1 MMSCGCWC
9 VRRRQSSS
17 LPSLG
22 MSTETTQITAEGLAE
37 LKAELD
43 HLETTRRKEIS
54 QRIKIARDFGDLK
67 ENSEY
72 HDAKNEQAFL
82 ETKILK
88 LRERLNTAVVV
99 EEEEG
104 AHARFGSTVKLRD
117 DEYGKELEDKLVGV
131 TEASLAEGKLSVESP
146 VAQAV
151 VGKMAGDKVKV
162 ATPRGDRHY
171 TLVSVEQ
178 I

>member
-1 MMSCGCWC
+1 
-9 VRRRQSSS
+9 
-17 LPSLG
+17 
-22 MSTETTQITAEGLAE
+22 MSTEPTQITEQGLAD
-37 LKAELD
+37 LKAELE

-54 QRIKIARDFGDLK
+54 ERIKIARDFGDLK

-99 EEEEG
+99 EEEDG
-104 AHARFGSTVKLRD
+104 AHARFGSQVKLRD
-117 DEYGKELEDKLVGV
+117 EESGKEQTYRLVGA

-146 VAQAV
+146 VAQAII
-151 VGKMAGDKVKV
+151 GKMPGDKVKV
-162 ATPRGDRHY
+162 PTPRGDRKY
-171 TLVSVEQ
+171 TLVSVD
-178 I
+178 

>member
-1 MMSCGCWC
+1 
-9 VRRRQSSS
+9 
-17 LPSLG
+17 
-22 MSTETTQITAEGLAE
+22 MSTEPTQITAEGLAE
-37 LKAELD
+37 LKAELE
-43 HLETTRRKEIS
+43 HLEGARRKEIS
-54 QRIKIARDFGDLK
+54 ERIKSARDFGDLK

-88 LRERLNTAVVV
+88 LRERLHTAVVV
-99 EEEEG
+99 VEDEEG

-117 DEYGKELEDKLVGV
+117 EDSGKELEYKLVGA

-151 VGKMAGDKVKV
+151 IGKNAGDKVKV
-162 ATPRGDRHY
+162 PTPRGDRVY
-171 TLVSVEQ
+171 TLVSVT
-178 I
+178 

>member
-1 MMSCGCWC
+1 
-9 VRRRQSSS
+9 
-17 LPSLG
+17 
-22 MSTETTQITAEGLAE
+22 MSTEPMQITAEGLAE

-88 LRERLNTAVVV
+88 LRERLHSAVVV
-99 EEEEG
+99 VEDEEG
-104 AHARFGSTVKLRD
+104 AHARFGSTVTLRD
-117 DEYGKELEDKLVGV
+117 EESGKELAYRLVGA

-146 VAQAV
+146 VAQAII
-151 VGKMAGDKVKV
+151 GKTAGDRV
-162 ATPRGDRHY
+162 AVPTPRGDRQY
-171 TLVSVEQ
+171 TLIDVD
-178 I
+178 

>member
-1 MMSCGCWC
+1 
-9 VRRRQSSS
+9 
-17 LPSLG
+17 
-22 MSTETTQITAEGLAE
+22 MSTEPMQITPQGLAE

-88 LRERLNTAVVV
+88 LRERLHSAVVV
-99 EEEEG
+99 EDEEG
-104 AHARFGSTVKLRD
+104 AHARFGSTVTLRD
-117 DEYGKELEDKLVGV
+117 EESGKEVAYRLVGA

-146 VAQAV
+146 VAQAIIGKT
-151 VGKMAGDKVKV
+151 VGDRV
-162 ATPRGDRHY
+162 AVPTPRGDRQY
-171 TLVSVEQ
+171 TLISVD
-178 I
+178 

>member
-1 MMSCGCWC
+1 
-9 VRRRQSSS
+9 
-17 LPSLG
+17 
-22 MSTETTQITAEGLAE
+22 MSTDATQITAEGLAE

-43 HLETTRRKEIS
+43 YLENTRRKEIS

-88 LRERLNTAVVV
+88 LRERLTSAVVV
-99 EEEEG
+99 EDEAEEG
-104 AHARFGSTVKLRD
+104 AHARFGSQVKLRD
-117 DEYGKELEDKLVGV
+117 EESGKELAYRLVGA

-146 VAQAV
+146 VAQAII
-151 VGKMAGDKVKV
+151 GKMAGEKV
-162 ATPRGDRHY
+162 AVSTPRGDREY
-171 TLVSVEQ
+171 TLISVE
-178 I
+178 